1 MQILQG
7 LSWADAGGPAHQIFD
22 TIGLAR
28 PGRSSSQRMGRA
40 PARPF
45 KCSEDGPRPGP
56 AHQIFRGWAAARPSP
71 SHFQKFTARPII
83 FSNAS
88 ARPGPANHAAAM
100 HMRHGLY
107 MGRPDNYVG
116 RPVDLMGWPKGRPM
130 CCLVLKGACAYADV
144 IFYVNCCF
152 CCCFSVWIPWDSW
165 FRPMR
170 NT

>member
-1 MQILQG
+1 MKKKNR
-7 LSWADAGGPAHQIFD
+7 ACHGP
-22 TIGLAR
+22 TLVGRPGVGPAR
-28 PGRSSSQRMGRA
+28 PGPLIFDMMDRG
-40 PARPF
+40 PARPVNF
-45 KCSEDGPRPGP
+45 SEDGPRPGP

-116 RPVDLMGWPKGRPM
+116 RPVDLSGPAHVLSLTRRYM
-130 CCLVLKGACAYADV
+130 C
-144 IFYVNCCF
+144 I
-152 CCCFSVWIPWDSW
+152 
-165 FRPMR
+165 R
-170 NT
+170 